1 MAKKKITPAEPIKL
15 RTPSTRKNRIAIML
29 NDEELKALNRFIA
42 TYKVKNKSRFMRET
56 LMSTILKKFDEDHP
70 TLF

>member
-1 MAKKKITPAEPIKL
+1 MAKKKTPAEPIKQ
-15 RTPSTRKNRIAIML
+15 RTPATRKNRIAIML
-29 NDEELKALNRFIA
+29 NDDELKALNRFIA

-56 LMSTILKKFDEDHP
+56 LMSTILKKFEEDHP